1 MNELANHLT
10 NITNLFIWLLI
21 GPLFGVIL
29 FHLGEK
35 RWGNGPTW
43 AWLGILFNVF
53 ALLYYL
59 LLAGY
64 ESNESRSTGAL
75 EAQRVRK
82 LLDATRDWKGQQ
94 RTTGFQD
101 DGALAGL
108 SGGDAYV
115 DELLAAHRQADAL
128 SYARERY
135 NVAFQTGD
143 RAREEI
149 YGRYVAEIVER
160 DEQLRAKL
168 AELQR
173 EVQS

>member
-1 MNELANHLT
+1 MNELTSYLTNLT
-10 NITNLFIWLLI
+10 NIAIWILI

-43 AWLGILFNVF
+43 AWLGLLFNVF

-94 RTTGFQD
+94 KLEGTVEGAGATGKDPYID
-101 DGALAGL
+101 D
-108 SGGDAYV
+108 
-115 DELLAAHRQADAL
+115 LLAAHRPADAL

-143 RAREEI
+143 RASEEV
-149 YGRYVAEIVER
+149 YGGYVARIVEQ

-168 AELQR
+168 AELQQ
-173 EVQS
+173 EHQA